1 MQIGSKHLMNC
12 FHVSGSRVAVL
23 SSHRIQF
30 SSSSRPEWI
39 LTEFTWNHFASY
51 SQPPQAFFNIRYL
64 RGISGISLFEFS
76 LLIPDE
82 LMCSWCNRWQEGE
95 GDCIVMASLWCK
107 YHLFFPLPL
116 HPTSSTL
123 SVPPALSLHHFLFL
137 TPPSLTFTLSSLQ
150 EVLELAFSVL
160 YESDEYLNFI
170 APDKHEVSQ
179 WWLLTESDRTNMC
192 DRTKTKWPYDSHS
205 VYASV
210 RYICTGNDH
219 CGMFKLVHL
228 RHTLWTKCVCVFHY
242 ITRLCKSNCLKHYK
256 RKLWFKSDLSHKN
269 ENLRLELGFESP
281 ILSNLWKIKWEKSN
295 ISTWHH
301 FLCAWVQKLYF
312 KVCFFKHRSLYSGQE
327 RRSCPCSI
335 SPESQ
340 CTQTFL
346 PWWLASFMPACL

>member
-1 MQIGSKHLMNC
+1 MQIASKHLMNC

-39 LTEFTWNHFASY
+39 LREFTWNHFASY

-256 RKLWFKSDLSHKN
+256 RKLWYLTGAVDLS
-269 ENLRLELGFESP
+269 L
-281 ILSNLWKIKWEKSN
+281 
-295 ISTWHH
+295 
-301 FLCAWVQKLYF
+301 
-312 KVCFFKHRSLYSGQE
+312 
-327 RRSCPCSI
+327 
-335 SPESQ
+335 
-340 CTQTFL
+340 
-346 PWWLASFMPACL
+346 